1 MKVERMQLAGR
12 DRTRYF
18 IPTAICAYLATL
30 CIVLMATSLFLVSLQ
45 NAVAVTAAGAFG
57 LLLSGGLGAAFWTAQ
72 RRDLEY
78 QRLVTTADA
87 RENFAQVKATLQKAG
102 WRIVREEPSLRLDAL
117 TSGEL
122 LELGERIAVEFRG
135 NVVLVASSCD
145 PSVGF
150 SLAGRKHC
158 AAHRELVRQALVPG
172 ALAPLHGRRQD
183 Q

>member
-18 IPTAICAYLATL
+18 IPTAICAYLAAIS
-30 CIVLMATSLFLVSLQ
+30 IVLMATSLFLVSLQ

-57 LLLSGGLGAAFWTAQ
+57 LLLSGGLGLAFWSAQ

-78 QRLVTTADA
+78 LRLVTNADA
-87 RENFAQVKATLQKAG
+87 GENFNQVKAALGRAG
-102 WRIVREEPSLRLDAL
+102 WRIVREEPGLRLHAV

-122 LELGERIAVEFRG
+122 LEIGERIAVEFRG
-135 NVVLVASSCD
+135 NVVLVGSICD

-158 AAHRELVRQALVPG
+158 AAHRELVRQAL
-172 ALAPLHGRRQD
+172 AA
-183 Q
+183 